1 MDKGLRQQERALAR
15 KACKPPAMRHPK
27 PPKRPAERAAAKP
40 PARQPEQRIHGLHA
54 CLAVFAKRPGD
65 LRKVYLAAERLDA
78 LRPVLA
84 YCAERRLGY
93 RIVEAEELERL
104 TSSRHHEGVVFEVIQ
119 RAPLSLADLL
129 SKTSRAPSPSLLL
142 WLDGIA
148 NPHNFGALLRT
159 AANFGSDGVLLPA
172 NSSLD
177 RSGAAARVARGG
189 AEALPMARIDDP
201 DDALEALRRAGY
213 AVAVTT
219 PRDGTDLY
227 AMELPTRLALVFGA
241 EDEGIQERLVEASDL
256 RIRIPGSGEVESLNV
271 AASVAVVLGEW
282 WRQRGGR

>member
-1 MDKGLRQQERALAR
+1 
-15 KACKPPAMRHPK
+15 MRHPK
-27 PPKRPAERAAAKP
+27 PPKRAAERTAPKP
-40 PARQPEQRIHGLHA
+40 PARQAEQRIHGLHA

-65 LRKVYLAAERLDA
+65 LRKVYLTSERLDA

-93 RIVEAEELERL
+93 RIVEAEVLERL
-104 TSSRHHEGVVFEVIQ
+104 TSSHHHEGVVFEVVQ
-119 RAPLSLADLL
+119 RPPLGLAELL
-129 SKTSRAPSPSLLL
+129 SKGPKPPSSSLLL

-159 AANFGSDGVLLPA
+159 AANFGSAGVLLPA
-172 NSSLD
+172 DSNLD

-189 AEALPMARIDDP
+189 AEALPMARIEDP
-201 DDALEALRRAGY
+201 EDALKALRRAGY

-219 PRDGTDLY
+219 PHGGADLY
-227 AMELPTRLALVFGA
+227 ATELPARLALVFGA
-241 EDEGIQERLVEASDL
+241 EDQGIRKQLVEASDL

-271 AASVAVVLGEW
+271 AASVAVTLGEW
-282 WRQRGGR
+282 WRQRRR